1 MVSYNTQIDN
11 TTFCEKFN
19 THKATLIQDTDRYLI
34 IDWRKADGSGD
45 YYVNY
50 IVDKKRGSFIVSGDL
65 GDSIATWYNKIKPS
79 NLKNYVKNDIEYYI
93 SKIQT
98 ASNLFYYDEK
108 NVVESIK
115 YNLKDFDSDEI
126 ISSYSEHSSCYM
138 ESEDDVWEE
147 LEHEV
152 SNCIYGDKFIPS
164 ELIVDFC
171 SELDTD
177 YFEWLYDCGK
187 RIHPRVYLWA
197 EGFYR
202 ACNQLG
208 I

>member
-1 MVSYNTQIDN
+1 MTKERIAK
-11 TTFCEKFN
+11 FCEKFN
-19 THKATLIQDTDRYLI
+19 THKATLIQNTDRYLI
-34 IDWRKADGSGD
+34 IDWRRADGSGD

-50 IVDKKRGSFIVSGDL
+50 IVDKKRGNLIVSGDL

-79 NLKNYVKNDIEYYI
+79 DLKNYVKNDIGYYI

-98 ASNLFYYDEK
+98 ASDLFYYDEK

-115 YNLKDFDSDEI
+115 YNLEDFDSDDI
-126 ISSYSEHSSCYM
+126 ISSYSDHSSRYM
-138 ESEDDVWEE
+138 ESEDDVWED
-147 LEHEV
+147 LEDEV

-177 YFEWLYDCGK
+177 YCEWLYDCGK

>member
-1 MVSYNTQIDN
+1 MTKERIAK
-11 TTFCEKFN
+11 FCEKFN

-34 IDWRKADGSGD
+34 IDWRRADGSGD

-50 IVDKKRGSFIVSGDL
+50 IVDKKRGSLIVSGDL

-79 NLKNYVKNDIEYYI
+79 DLKNYVKNDIGYYI

-98 ASNLFYYDEK
+98 ASDLFYYDEK

-115 YNLKDFDSDEI
+115 YNLEDFDSDEI

-152 SNCIYGDKFIPS
+152 SNCIYGNKFIPS

-177 YFEWLYDCGK
+177 YFEWLY
-187 RIHPRVYLWA
+187 
-197 EGFYR
+197 
-202 ACNQLG
+202 QLTSRRSVQN